1 MKEKEYEK
9 FRGNSK
15 IEKIRERKEFLRE
28 EYSKA
33 RKKFDKSYRQ
43 AKRRFRRGKF
53 NKIEMAE
60 SKNPQEMWRL
70 LKDLS
75 EPKKERE
82 LLEFIRNDGTI
93 SSDKKEILEKWYKD
107 YAESFGDL
115 KSNPNLAFDDEFF

>member
-1 MKEKEYEK
+1 M
-9 FRGNSK
+9 
-15 IEKIRERKEFLRE
+15 RE

-33 RKKFDKSYRQ
+33 SKKFDKSYRQ
-43 AKRRFRRGKF
+43 AERKFRREKF
-53 NKIEMAE
+53 NKIETAE

-82 LLEFIRNDGTI
+82 LLEIIRNDGTI
-93 SSDKKEILEKWYKD
+93 SNDKKEILQKWYKD

-115 KSNPNLAFDDEFF
+115 KSNPNPAFAYEFFERIKH